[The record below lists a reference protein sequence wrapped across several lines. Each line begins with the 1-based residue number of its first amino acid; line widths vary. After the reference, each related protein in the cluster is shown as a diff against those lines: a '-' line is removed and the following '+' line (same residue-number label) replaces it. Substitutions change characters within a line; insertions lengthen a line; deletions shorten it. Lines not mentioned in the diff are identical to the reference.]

1 MTAEAAAVRSCSEL
15 SPGDRIEAWRDGKL
29 LHRGRVLAVVPE
41 LGLFWLQDAI
51 TGTRQL
57 LDLELLRVLR
67 CPLRI
72 LPTEHTAWSV
82 GASPLP

>member
-1 MTAEAAAVRSCSEL
+1 MPSEAAAVRSCSEL
-15 SPGDRIEAWRDGKL
+15 SPGDRVEAWRDGKL

-41 LGLFWLQDAI
+41 LDLFWLLDAR

-67 CPLRI
+67 CPLRM
-72 LPTEHTAWSV
+72 LPGPPAGPTAT
-82 GASPLP
+82 

>member
-1 MTAEAAAVRSCSEL
+1 MPSEAAAVRSCSEL
-15 SPGDRIEAWRDGKL
+15 SPGDRVEAWRDGRL

-41 LGLFWLQDAI
+41 LDLFWLLDAR

-67 CPLRI
+67 CPLRM
-72 LPTEHTAWSV
+72 LPGPPVGPTA
-82 GASPLP
+82 G